1 MQIVPLRLLTP
12 HETKEFTLN
21 LVKNTNPNDPHDKK
35 WRGKLVVELTFK
47 PFIDDSELFSGSLH
61 GSGKSE
67 DMVGKGSEDVS
78 SNRAGLLLVLLQ
90 GAEDVEGNHHNNPYA
105 VVNFGG
111 EQKKNQDDQENP
123 GSVLERRVPICAR
136 RGSSKGEDPY

>member
-1 MQIVPLRLLTP
+1 MGTHDKLGMQIVPLRLLTP

-21 LVKNTNPNDPHDKK
+21 LVKNTNPNDPHNKK

-61 GSGKSE
+61 GSRKRE

-78 SNRAGLLLVLLQ
+78 LNRAGLLLVLLQ

-111 EQKKNQDDQENP
+111 EQKKTKVNFNF
-123 GSVLERRVPICAR
+123 
-136 RGSSKGEDPY
+136 